1 MLPAAVKSLLGMTLV
16 ASVERGCEARV
27 LVGCLQ
33 PQPGVVVERK
43 HFVRRGGRSKDTS
56 ALTVSHFG
64 PPVMLVCR
72 AAHSN
77 RMRHL
82 MLFLAGLA
90 CAVSG
95 CSAQEAALRL
105 IQTGLKLRDAGALQH
120 LSQAVLSSRRMLAAP
135 VTKKKGG
142 HHKSPP
148 IAKKRTSPPIAKK
161 SISPPIAKKRA
172 PPPQCN
178 QAICLSTKFLLGLPA
193 NVLSLKSRCSLFSRT
208 CELQPAVA
216 FILKYCL
223 LPNASQCCAKLAAN
237 KKTGAPP
244 AVQTANISLA
254 DMVACTKLPSFTKL
268 IQLELQHKLAIVK
281 CHQ

>member
-1 MLPAAVKSLLGMTLV
+1 MPPAAEKSLLGMTLV
-16 ASVERGCEARV
+16 ASVERGCEACD
-27 LVGCLQ
+27 LFGSLQ

-43 HFVRRGGRSKDTS
+43 HFVRRGGRSKGTS
-56 ALTVSHFG
+56 ALTVSHLG
-64 PPVMLVCR
+64 PPLMLVCR
-72 AAHSN
+72 AAQSD

-82 MLFLAGLA
+82 MLILAALA

-120 LSQAVLSSRRMLAAP
+120 LSQVELSSRRMLAAP

-148 IAKKRTSPPIAKK
+148 PIAKKRSP
-161 SISPPIAKKRA
+161 PPIAKKRT
-172 PPPQCN
+172 PPPQYTIPPGPPGKCPFTDK
-178 QAICLSTKFLLGLPA
+178 Q
-193 NVLSLKSRCSLFSRT
+193 
-208 CELQPAVA
+208 LQPSVA

-237 KKTGAPP
+237 KKSGAPP
-244 AVQTANISLA
+244 AIQTASIPLA
-254 DMVACTKLPSFTKL
+254 DIVACTKLPSFQKL
-268 IQLELQHKLAIVK
+268 IQLELQHKLAVVNCK
-281 CHQ
+281 TN

>member
-1 MLPAAVKSLLGMTLV
+1 MLPAAERSLLGMTLA
-16 ASVERGCEARV
+16 ASVERGCEARDFI
-27 LVGCLQ
+27 GCLQ

-56 ALTVSHFG
+56 ALTVSHLG
-64 PPVMLVCR
+64 PPLMLVCR
-72 AAHSN
+72 PAQSN

-82 MLFLAGLA
+82 MLFLAALA

-95 CSAQEAALRL
+95 CSAQEAALGL

-120 LSQAVLSSRRMLAAP
+120 LSQVELSSRRMLAAP

-148 IAKKRTSPPIAKK
+148 ITKKRTSPPIAKK
-161 SISPPIAKKRA
+161 RT
-172 PPPQCN
+172 PPPQY
-178 QAICLSTKFLLGLPA
+178 
-193 NVLSLKSRCSLFSRT
+193 KSPPGPPGKCPFT
-208 CELQPAVA
+208 EKQLQPAVA

-237 KKTGAPP
+237 KKNGAPP
-244 AVQTANISLA
+244 AVQTANVPLA
-254 DMVACTKLPSFTKL
+254 DIVACTKLPSFVKL
-268 IQLELQHKLAIVK
+268 IQLELQHKLAVVS
-281 CHQ
+281 CHL